1 MKVLSIQQP
10 WAELICM
17 GIKDVENRSWNTNF
31 RGEFLIHA
39 SEKFDFDALEIIQ
52 EEYNLL
58 DELVRS
64 DFRTGGII
72 GKANLV
78 DCVKDYKSDWS
89 MQNQFQFVLE
99 DADFIDFIACKGA
112 LKFWN
117 FNKDLN

>member
-1 MKVLSIQQP
+1 
-10 WAELICM
+10 M

-89 MQNQFQFVLE
+89 IQNQFQFVLK
-99 DADFIDFIACKGA
+99 DADFIDFIPSKGA
-112 LKFWN
+112 LKFWEY
-117 FNKDLN
+117 KG